1 MRLRFIPIWAA
12 LALLV
17 MVSGAWAQ
25 CRPVISQQDLATLR
39 QQAASGKAEAQCSL
53 GFMYYTGIGVPQDFT
68 QAALWMTKA
77 AEQGNA
83 PAEAVLGDLYY
94 LGEGVPKDFSQAAYW
109 DRKAADAGIIHA
121 KFSLGVMYSNGYGVP
136 QDKAQAAVWYRK
148 AAEQGYASAQLSLG
162 SLYVL
167 GQGVPQDYAEAYFW
181 MDLAAAGK
189 IHEVKQEDVA
199 KMRDNAASHLTPA
212 DLSRVQE
219 RARKWFEDHPAKTPA
234 Q

>member
-25 CRPVISQQDLATLR
+25 CRPGFSQQDLATLR

-53 GFMYYTGIGVPQDFT
+53 GFMYYAGIGAAAQDFT
-68 QAALWMTKA
+68 QAALWITKA
-77 AEQGNA
+77 AEQSNA
-83 PAEAVLGDLYY
+83 PAEAVLGDMYY

-109 DRKAADAGIIHA
+109 YRKAADAGIIHA
-121 KFSLGVMYSNGYGVP
+121 QFSLGVMYSSGNGVP

-189 IHEVKQEDVA
+189 NQEVKQEDAA
-199 KMRDNAASHLTPA
+199 KMRDNVASHLTPD
-212 DLSRVQE
+212 DLSRAQE
-219 RARKWFEDHPAKTPA
+219 RARKWFEDHAAKS

>member
-1 MRLRFIPIWAA
+1 MQSGVYVLHGHRRAAGLHTGRLWI
-12 LALLV
+12 
-17 MVSGAWAQ
+17 
-25 CRPVISQQDLATLR
+25 
-39 QQAASGKAEAQCSL
+39 
-53 GFMYYTGIGVPQDFT
+53 
-68 QAALWMTKA
+68 TKA

-83 PAEAVLGDLYY
+83 PAEAVVGDLNY

-109 DRKAADAGIIHA
+109 YRKAADAGIIHGQ
-121 KFSLGVMYSNGYGVP
+121 FSLGEMFSNGYGVP

-189 IHEVKQEDVA
+189 IHEVRQEGVA
-199 KMRDNAASHLTPA
+199 KMRDNAAYYTSPPPIS
-212 DLSRVQE
+212 SRGQE
-219 RARKWFEDHPAKTPA
+219 RAQKSFEGQPVKVGMSRWEILSVFRREQHANCPAAPSPISSMVFT
-234 Q
+234 